1 MIGHEMESAH
11 STVVLMSSRK
21 PPAPCIDS
29 SATGLGS
36 IAQDKCKEKVKT
48 FVEDPNKTAA

>member
-36 IAQDKCKEKVKT
+36 IAQDECKEKIKT
-48 FVEDPNKTAA
+48 FIEDPNKTAA